1 MNKIKEQISEQSTDQ
16 ELMSLNEANVRN
28 SYTTKATYV
37 QNEEEEN
44 QRKENSIL
52 REKIKKLK
60 KNLLIFGLLIALSV
74 TLILIF
80 RFVLKMFIVK
90 GKKFTMYYMQYFVK
104 FIFNSD
110 NSDGITILIP
120 IAIKILFCLPI
131 AIFLVISCTARI
143 MS

>member
-1 MNKIKEQISEQSTDQ
+1 
-16 ELMSLNEANVRN
+16 MSLNEANVRN